1 MTMTIALDTATM
13 LAQLTQLGA
22 IGQDAGG
29 GRTRL
34 AFGDA
39 DKQGRDQLVAWMHD
53 LALDITIDQI
63 GNIFGTLTGSDPSL
77 APLMIGSHIDTVI
90 NAGMYDGCYGVLA
103 GLAVLRALRSA
114 GIVPRRSIVVAA
126 FSNEEGVRY
135 QPDMMGSLV
144 YVGGIDVAQVLDV
157 IGTDGTRLGD
167 ELARIGYA
175 GDLRPGAVVPHAYL
189 ELHIEQG
196 PLLEYHATQIG
207 VVADLQGI
215 SWQQITITGVANHA
229 GTTPLAMRHDAGW
242 AAAAVIT
249 FVRQLAQESVSTLA
263 TVGAIQFS
271 PNAIN
276 VIPQTAVLTLDMRD
290 PDDQKL
296 TAAEAHVATLLQTIA
311 AQEGVTITSQ
321 QLVRFPA
328 VHFDES
334 LVAEIAQATAALGLS
349 HRQMTSG
356 AGHDAQML
364 ARITPAA
371 MIFVP
376 SQAGISH
383 NPAEYTSDA
392 DLIAGA
398 TVLLAV
404 VQRLSR

>member
-1 MTMTIALDTATM
+1 MTVVLDDAT
-13 LAQLTQLGA
+13 LLTQLTQLGE
-22 IGQDAGG
+22 IGRDASG

-39 DKQGRDQLVAWMHD
+39 DKQGRDQLVAWMHE
-53 LALDITIDQI
+53 LKIDIKIDQI
-63 GNIFGTLTGSDPSL
+63 GNILATLAGSDQAL
-77 APLMIGSHIDTVI
+77 APLMLGSHIDTVI

-103 GLAVLRALRSA
+103 GLAVLRALRQA
-114 GIVPRRSIVVAA
+114 GVTPRRSIVVVA

-135 QPDMMGSLV
+135 QPDMLGSLV
-144 YVGGIDVAQVLDV
+144 YAGGMDVAQVLDI

-167 ELARIGYA
+167 ELRRIGYA

-196 PLLEYHATQIG
+196 PLLEAQATQIG

-242 AAAAVIT
+242 AAAELIT
-249 FVRQLAQESVSTLA
+249 QVRRMAKASGSTLA
-263 TVGAIQFS
+263 TVGAIQVY
-271 PNAIN
+271 PNVIN

-290 PDDQKL
+290 PHDQKL
-296 TAAEAHVATLLQTIA
+296 SAAEAHVAALLQTIA
-311 AQEGVTITSQ
+311 AQEGVTITSR

-328 VHFDES
+328 VHFDDA
-334 LVAEIAQATAALGLS
+334 LVAEIAQATVALGLS
-349 HRQMTSG
+349 YCQMTSG

-364 ARITPAA
+364 ARIAPAA

-376 SQAGISH
+376 SQAGVSH

-392 DLIAGA
+392 DVIAGA

-404 VQRLSR
+404 VQRLSM

>member
-1 MTMTIALDTATM
+1 
-13 LAQLTQLGA
+13 
-22 IGQDAGG
+22 
-29 GRTRL
+29 
-34 AFGDA
+34 
-39 DKQGRDQLVAWMHD
+39 
-53 LALDITIDQI
+53 
-63 GNIFGTLTGSDPSL
+63 
-77 APLMIGSHIDTVI
+77 
-90 NAGMYDGCYGVLA
+90 
-103 GLAVLRALRSA
+103 
-114 GIVPRRSIVVAA
+114 
-126 FSNEEGVRY
+126 
-135 QPDMMGSLV
+135 
-144 YVGGIDVAQVLDV
+144 
-157 IGTDGTRLGD
+157 
-167 ELARIGYA
+167 
-175 GDLRPGAVVPHAYL
+175 VPHAYL

-196 PLLEYHATQIG
+196 PLLEAQALQIG

-215 SWQQITITGVANHA
+215 SWQQITINGVANHA

-242 AAAAVIT
+242 AAAEVIT
-249 FVRQLAQESVSTLA
+249 QVRRMAQVSGSTLA
-263 TVGAIQFS
+263 TVGVMQFS

-364 ARITPAA
+364 ARIAPAA

-404 VQRLSR
+404 VQRLSV

>member
-1 MTMTIALDTATM
+1 MTIALDTATM

-22 IGQDAGG
+22 IGQDASG

-34 AFGDA
+34 AFSDA

-53 LALDITIDQI
+53 LSLDITIDQI
-63 GNIFGTLTGSDPSL
+63 GNIFGTLAGSDSTL

-103 GLAVLRALRSA
+103 GLAVLRALRNA
-114 GIVPRRSIVVAA
+114 VIVPRRSIVVAA

-144 YVGGIDVAQVLDV
+144 YAGGIDVAQVLDV
-157 IGTDGTRLGD
+157 IGTDGTRLGA
-167 ELARIGYA
+167 ELQRIGYA
-175 GDLRPGAVVPHAYL
+175 GDLPPGAVVPHAYL

-196 PLLEYHATQIG
+196 PLLEAHALQIG

-215 SWQQITITGVANHA
+215 SWQQITINGVANHA

-242 AAAAVIT
+242 AAAEVIT
-249 FVRQLAQESVSTLA
+249 QVRRMAQVSGSTLA
-263 TVGAIQFS
+263 TVGAIQFR

-296 TAAEAHVATLLQTIA
+296 TAAEAHVVALLQTIA

-364 ARITPAA
+364 ARIAPAA

-404 VQRLSR
+404 VQRLSV

>member
-1 MTMTIALDTATM
+1 MTIALDTATM

-34 AFGDA
+34 AFSDA
-39 DKQGRDQLVAWMHD
+39 DKQGRDQLVAWMHE

-63 GNIFGTLTGSDPSL
+63 GNIFGTLAGSDYTL

-90 NAGMYDGCYGVLA
+90 NAGLYDGCYGVLA

-144 YVGGIDVAQVLDV
+144 YAGSMDVAQVLDV

-175 GDLRPGAVVPHAYL
+175 GDIPPGAVVPHAYL

-196 PLLEYHATQIG
+196 PLLEAHALQIG

-215 SWQQITITGVANHA
+215 SWQQITINGVANHA

-242 AAAAVIT
+242 AAAEVIT
-249 FVRQLAQESVSTLA
+249 QVRRMAQVSGSTLA
-263 TVGAIQFS
+263 TVGVMQFS

-364 ARITPAA
+364 ARIAPAA

-404 VQRLSR
+404 VQRLSV

>member
-1 MTMTIALDTATM
+1 MTMALDTATL
-13 LAQLTQLGA
+13 LAQLSQLGT

-34 AFGDA
+34 AFSDA
-39 DKQGRDQLVAWMHD
+39 DKQGRDQLVAWMQE
-53 LALDITIDQI
+53 LSLDIKIDQI
-63 GNIFGTLTGSDPSL
+63 GNIFGTLAGSDPAL

-114 GIVPRRSIVVAA
+114 GIVPQRSIVVAA

-144 YVGGIDVAQVLDV
+144 YAGGIDVAQVLDV
-157 IGTDGTRLGD
+157 VGTDGTRLGD
-167 ELARIGYA
+167 ELRRIGYA
-175 GDLRPGAVVPHAYL
+175 GDLRPGAMVPHAYL

-196 PLLEYHATQIG
+196 PLLEAHATQIG

-242 AAAAVIT
+242 AAAELIT
-249 FVRQLAQESVSTLA
+249 QVRRMALASGSTLA
-263 TVGAIQFS
+263 TVGSIQFS

-296 TAAEAHVATLLQTIA
+296 STAEAHVAALLQTIA
-311 AQEGVTITSQ
+311 AQEGVTIRSQ

-328 VHFDES
+328 VHFDDA
-334 LVAEIAQATAALGLS
+334 LVAEIAQATAALGFS
-349 HRQMTSG
+349 QRQMTSG

-364 ARITPAA
+364 ARIAPAA

-404 VQRLSR
+404 VQRLSV

>member
-1 MTMTIALDTATM
+1 MTIALDTATL

-22 IGQDAGG
+22 IGHDAGG

-34 AFGDA
+34 AFSDA
-39 DKQGRDQLVAWMHD
+39 DKQGRDQLVAWMQE
-53 LALDITIDQI
+53 LSLDIKIDQI
-63 GNIFGTLTGSDPSL
+63 GNIFATLAGSDPAL
-77 APLMIGSHIDTVI
+77 APLMLGSHIDTVI

-103 GLAVLRALRSA
+103 GLAVLRALRQA
-114 GIVPRRSIVVAA
+114 GVSPRRAITVAA

-144 YVGGIDVAQVLDV
+144 YAGGIDVAQVLDV
-157 IGTDGTRLGD
+157 VGTDGTRLGD
-167 ELARIGYA
+167 ELRRIGYA
-175 GDLRPGAVVPHAYL
+175 GDLRSSAIVPHAYL

-196 PLLEYHATQIG
+196 PLLEAHATQIG

-242 AAAAVIT
+242 AAAELIT
-249 FVRQLAQESVSTLA
+249 QVRRMALASGSTLA
-263 TVGAIQFS
+263 TVGAMQLS

-296 TAAEAHVATLLQTIA
+296 SAAEAHVATLLQTIA

-328 VHFDES
+328 VHFDDA
-334 LVAEIAQATAALGLS
+334 LVAEIAQATAALGFS
-349 HRQMTSG
+349 QRQMTSG
-356 AGHDAQML
+356 AGHDAQMM
-364 ARITPAA
+364 ARIAPAA

-404 VQRLSR
+404 VQRLSV

>member
-1 MTMTIALDTATM
+1 MTIALDTATM
-13 LAQLTQLGA
+13 LAQLVQLGG
-22 IGQDAGG
+22 IGLDAGG

-34 AFGDA
+34 AFSDA
-39 DKQGRDQLVAWMHD
+39 DKQGRDQLVAWMNA
-53 LALDITIDQI
+53 LKLDIKIDQI
-63 GNIFGTLTGSDPSL
+63 GNIFGTLAGSDQTL
-77 APLMIGSHIDTVI
+77 APLMLGSHIDTVI

-103 GLAVLRALRSA
+103 GLAVLRAVRQA
-114 GIVPRRSIVVAA
+114 GVTPRRSIVVAA

-144 YVGGIDVAQVLDV
+144 YAGGINVAQVLDV
-157 IGTDGTRLGD
+157 IGTDGTRLGE

-175 GDLRPGAVVPHAYL
+175 GDLPPGAVVPHSYL

-196 PLLEYHATQIG
+196 PLLEAHATQIG

-215 SWQQITITGVANHA
+215 SWQQITINGVANHA

-242 AAAAVIT
+242 AAAEFIT
-249 FVRQLAQESVSTLA
+249 QVRHMAKESGSTLA
-263 TVGAIQFS
+263 TVGSIQVS

-296 TAAEAHVATLLQTIA
+296 SAAESHVAALLQIIA
-311 AQEGVTITSQ
+311 AQEGVMIRSQ

-334 LVAEIAQATAALGLS
+334 IVAEIARATASLGFS
-349 HRQMTSG
+349 QRQMTSG

-364 ARITPAA
+364 ARIAPAA

-376 SQAGISH
+376 SKSGISH
-383 NPAEYTSDA
+383 NPAEYTSDV

-404 VQRLSR
+404 VQRLCV

>member
-1 MTMTIALDTATM
+1 MTMALDTATM

-34 AFGDA
+34 AFSDA
-39 DKQGRDQLVAWMHD
+39 DKQGRDQLVAWMHA
-53 LALDITIDQI
+53 LALDIKIDQI
-63 GNIFGTLTGSDPSL
+63 GNIFATLAGSDPAL
-77 APLMIGSHIDTVI
+77 APLMVGSHIDTVI

-103 GLAVLRALRSA
+103 GLAVLRALRQA
-114 GIVPRRSIVVAA
+114 GVTPRRSIVVAA

-144 YVGGIDVAQVLDV
+144 YAGGIDVAQVLDV
-157 IGTDGTRLGD
+157 IGTDGTRLGA

-175 GDLRPGAVVPHAYL
+175 GDLPLGAVVPHAYL

-196 PLLEYHATQIG
+196 PLLEAQALQIG

-242 AAAAVIT
+242 AAAEVIT
-249 FVRQLAQESVSTLA
+249 QVRRMAYESGSTLA

-334 LVAEIAQATAALGLS
+334 LVAEIAQATVALGLS
-349 HRQMTSG
+349 QRQMTSG

-364 ARITPAA
+364 ARIAPAA

-404 VQRLSR
+404 VQRLSV

>member
-1 MTMTIALDTATM
+1 MTMALDTATL
-13 LAQLTQLGA
+13 LAQLSQLGT

-34 AFGDA
+34 AFSDA
-39 DKQGRDQLVAWMHD
+39 DKQGRDQLVAWMQE
-53 LALDITIDQI
+53 LSLDIKIDQI
-63 GNIFGTLTGSDPSL
+63 GNIFGTLAGSDPTL

-103 GLAVLRALRSA
+103 GLAVMRALRSA
-114 GIVPRRSIVVAA
+114 GVTPRRSIVVAA

-144 YVGGIDVAQVLDV
+144 YAGGIDVAQVLDV
-157 IGTDGTRLGD
+157 IGTDGTRLGA

-196 PLLEYHATQIG
+196 PLLEAHATQIG

-242 AAAAVIT
+242 AAAELIT
-249 FVRQLAQESVSTLA
+249 QVRRMALASGSTLA
-263 TVGAIQFS
+263 TVGAMQLS

-296 TAAEAHVATLLQTIA
+296 TAAEAQVATLLQTIA

-328 VHFDES
+328 VHFDDA
-334 LVAEIAQATAALGLS
+334 LVAEIAQATAALGFS
-349 HRQMTSG
+349 QRQMTSG

-364 ARITPAA
+364 ARIAPAA

-383 NPAEYTSDA
+383 NPAEYTSDT
-392 DLIAGA
+392 DVIAGA

-404 VQRLSR
+404 VQRLSV

>member
-22 IGQDAGG
+22 IGQDASG

-34 AFGDA
+34 AFSDA
-39 DKQGRDQLVAWMHD
+39 DKQGRDQLVAWMHE
-53 LALDITIDQI
+53 LALDIKIDQI
-63 GNIFGTLTGSDPSL
+63 GNIFGTLAGSDSTL

-90 NAGMYDGCYGVLA
+90 NAGLYDGCYGVLA

-114 GIVPRRSIVVAA
+114 GIVPRQSIVVAA

-144 YVGGIDVAQVLDV
+144 YAGSMDVAQVLDV
-157 IGTDGTRLGD
+157 VGTDGTRLGD

-175 GDLRPGAVVPHAYL
+175 GDIPPGAVVPHAYL

-196 PLLEYHATQIG
+196 PLLEAHALQIG

-215 SWQQITITGVANHA
+215 SWQQITINGVANHA

-242 AAAAVIT
+242 AAAEVIT
-249 FVRQLAQESVSTLA
+249 QVRRMAQVSGSTLA
-263 TVGAIQFS
+263 TVGAIQFR

-296 TAAEAHVATLLQTIA
+296 TAAEAHVVALLQTIA

-364 ARITPAA
+364 ARIAPAA

-404 VQRLSR
+404 VQRLSV

>member
-1 MTMTIALDTATM
+1 MTMALDTATL
-13 LAQLTQLGA
+13 LAQLSQLGA

-34 AFGDA
+34 AFSDA
-39 DKQGRDQLVAWMHD
+39 DKQGRDQLVAWMHE
-53 LALDITIDQI
+53 LALDIKIDQI
-63 GNIFGTLTGSDPSL
+63 GNIFGTFAGSDPSL

-114 GIVPRRSIVVAA
+114 GIVPQRSIVVAA

-144 YVGGIDVAQVLDV
+144 YAGGIDVAQVLDV
-157 IGTDGTRLGD
+157 VGTDGTRLGA

-196 PLLEYHATQIG
+196 PLLEAQALQIG

-215 SWQQITITGVANHA
+215 SWQQITINGVANHA

-242 AAAAVIT
+242 AAAEVIT
-249 FVRQLAQESVSTLA
+249 QVRRMAYESGSTLA
-263 TVGAIQFS
+263 TVGSIQFR

-296 TAAEAHVATLLQTIA
+296 TAAEAQVSALLQTIA

-364 ARITPAA
+364 ARIAPAA

-404 VQRLSR
+404 VQRLSV

>member
-1 MTMTIALDTATM
+1 MTIALDTATM

-22 IGQDAGG
+22 IGQDASG

-34 AFGDA
+34 AFSDA

-53 LALDITIDQI
+53 LSLDITIDQI
-63 GNIFGTLTGSDPSL
+63 GNIFGTLAGSDSTL

-144 YVGGIDVAQVLDV
+144 YAGGIDVAQVLDV
-157 IGTDGTRLGD
+157 IGTDGTRLGA

-175 GDLRPGAVVPHAYL
+175 GDLPPGAVVPHAYL

-196 PLLEYHATQIG
+196 PLLEAQALQIG

-242 AAAAVIT
+242 AAAEVIT
-249 FVRQLAQESVSTLA
+249 QVRRMAQVSGSTLA
-263 TVGAIQFS
+263 TVGAIQFR

-296 TAAEAHVATLLQTIA
+296 TAAEAQVATLLQTIA

-364 ARITPAA
+364 ARIAPAA

-404 VQRLSR
+404 VQRLSV

>member
-1 MTMTIALDTATM
+1 MTIALDTATM

>member
-1 MTMTIALDTATM
+1 MTIALDTATM
-13 LAQLTQLGA
+13 LAQLVQLGG
-22 IGQDAGG
+22 IGLDAGG

-34 AFGDA
+34 AFSDA
-39 DKQGRDQLVAWMHD
+39 DKQGRDQLVAWMNA
-53 LALDITIDQI
+53 LKLDIKIDQI
-63 GNIFGTLTGSDPSL
+63 GNIFGTLAGSDQTL
-77 APLMIGSHIDTVI
+77 APLMLGSHIDTVI

-103 GLAVLRALRSA
+103 GLAVLRAVRQA
-114 GIVPRRSIVVAA
+114 GVTPRRSIVVAA

-144 YVGGIDVAQVLDV
+144 YAGGINVAQVLDV
-157 IGTDGTRLGD
+157 IGTDGTRLGE

-175 GDLRPGAVVPHAYL
+175 GDLPPGAVVPHAYL

-196 PLLEYHATQIG
+196 PLLEAHATQIG

-215 SWQQITITGVANHA
+215 SWQQITINGVANHA

-242 AAAAVIT
+242 AAAEFIT
-249 FVRQLAQESVSTLA
+249 QVRHMAKESGSTLA
-263 TVGAIQFS
+263 TVGSIQVS

-296 TAAEAHVATLLQTIA
+296 SAAESHVAALLQIIA
-311 AQEGVTITSQ
+311 AQEGVMIRSQ

-334 LVAEIAQATAALGLS
+334 IVAEIARATASLGFS
-349 HRQMTSG
+349 QRQMTSG

-364 ARITPAA
+364 ARIAPAA

-376 SQAGISH
+376 SKSGISH
-383 NPAEYTSDA
+383 NPAEYTSDV

-404 VQRLSR
+404 VQRLCV

>member
-1 MTMTIALDTATM
+1 
-13 LAQLTQLGA
+13 
-22 IGQDAGG
+22 
-29 GRTRL
+29 
-34 AFGDA
+34 
-39 DKQGRDQLVAWMHD
+39 
-53 LALDITIDQI
+53 
-63 GNIFGTLTGSDPSL
+63 
-77 APLMIGSHIDTVI
+77 
-90 NAGMYDGCYGVLA
+90 LA
-103 GLAVLRALRSA
+103 GLAVLRALRNA

-144 YVGGIDVAQVLDV
+144 YAGGIDVAQVLDV
-157 IGTDGTRLGD
+157 IGTDGTRLGA
-167 ELARIGYA
+167 ELQRIGYA
-175 GDLRPGAVVPHAYL
+175 GDLPPGAVVPHAYL

-196 PLLEYHATQIG
+196 PLLEAHALQIG

-215 SWQQITITGVANHA
+215 SWQQITINGVANHA

-242 AAAAVIT
+242 AAAEVIT
-249 FVRQLAQESVSTLA
+249 QVRRMAQVSGSTLA
-263 TVGAIQFS
+263 TVGAIQFR

-296 TAAEAHVATLLQTIA
+296 TAAEAHVVALLQTIA

-364 ARITPAA
+364 ARIAPAA

-404 VQRLSR
+404 VQRLSV

>member
-1 MTMTIALDTATM
+1 MTIALDTATL

-22 IGQDAGG
+22 IGHDASS

-34 AFGDA
+34 AFSDA
-39 DKQGRDQLVAWMHD
+39 DKQGRDQLVAWMQE
-53 LALDITIDQI
+53 LSLDIKIDQI
-63 GNIFGTLTGSDPSL
+63 GNIFGTLAGSDPTL
-77 APLMIGSHIDTVI
+77 APLMLGSHIDTVI

-103 GLAVLRALRSA
+103 GLAVLRALRQA
-114 GIVPRRSIVVAA
+114 GVTPRRAITVAA

-144 YVGGIDVAQVLDV
+144 YAGGIDVAQVLDV
-157 IGTDGTRLGD
+157 VGTDGTRLGD
-167 ELARIGYA
+167 ELRRIGYA
-175 GDLRPGAVVPHAYL
+175 GDLRPGAIVPHAYI

-196 PLLEYHATQIG
+196 PLLEAHATQIG

-242 AAAAVIT
+242 AAAELIT
-249 FVRQLAQESVSTLA
+249 QVRRMALASGSTLA
-263 TVGAIQFS
+263 TVGSIQFS

-296 TAAEAHVATLLQTIA
+296 SAAEAHVATLLQTIA
-311 AQEGVTITSQ
+311 AQEGVTISSQ

-328 VHFDES
+328 VHFDDG
-334 LVAEIAQATAALGLS
+334 LVAEIAQVTTALGFS
-349 HRQMTSG
+349 QRQMTSG

-364 ARITPAA
+364 ARIAPAA

-392 DLIAGA
+392 DVIAGA

-404 VQRLSR
+404 VQRLSM

>member
-1 MTMTIALDTATM
+1 MTIALDSATM
-13 LAQLTQLGA
+13 QAQLAQLGA
-22 IGQDAGG
+22 IGHDAGG

-39 DKQGRDQLVAWMHD
+39 DKQGRDQLVAWMRD
-53 LALDITIDQI
+53 LTLDITIDQI

-103 GLAVLRALRSA
+103 GLAVMRALHSA
-114 GIVPRRSIVVAA
+114 GMVPRRSIVVAA

-144 YVGGIDVAQVLDV
+144 YAGGMDVADVLNV

-167 ELARIGYA
+167 ELARIGYV

-196 PLLEYHATQIG
+196 PLLEAHATQIG

-215 SWQQITITGVANHA
+215 SWQQITINGVANHA
-229 GTTPLAMRHDAGW
+229 GTTPLVMRHDAGW

-249 FVRQLAQESVSTLA
+249 FVRQLAQQSGSTLA
-263 TVGAIQFS
+263 TVGSIQFS

-296 TAAEAHVATLLQTIA
+296 TAAEVQVATFLQTLA
-311 AQEGVTITSQ
+311 TQAGVTITSQ

-334 LVAEIAQATAALGLS
+334 LVATIAQAAHDLGLS
-349 HRQMTSG
+349 QRQMTSG
-356 AGHDAQML
+356 AGHDAQMM
-364 ARITPAA
+364 ARIAPAA

>member
-1 MTMTIALDTATM
+1 MTIALDTATM

-22 IGQDAGG
+22 IGQDASG

-34 AFGDA
+34 AFSDA

-53 LALDITIDQI
+53 LSLDITIDQI
-63 GNIFGTLTGSDPSL
+63 GNIFGTLAGSDYTL

-90 NAGMYDGCYGVLA
+90 NAGLYDGCYGVLA

-144 YVGGIDVAQVLDV
+144 YAGGIDVAQVLDV

-175 GDLRPGAVVPHAYL
+175 GDLRPSAVVPHAYL

-196 PLLEYHATQIG
+196 PLLEAQALQIG

-215 SWQQITITGVANHA
+215 SWQQITINGVANHA

-242 AAAAVIT
+242 AAAEVIT
-249 FVRQLAQESVSTLA
+249 QVRRMAYESGSTLA
-263 TVGAIQFS
+263 TVGAIQFC

-296 TAAEAHVATLLQTIA
+296 TAAEAHVVALLQTIA

-364 ARITPAA
+364 ARIAPAA

-404 VQRLSR
+404 VQRLSV

>member
-22 IGQDAGG
+22 IGQDASG

-34 AFGDA
+34 AFSDA

-53 LALDITIDQI
+53 LSLDITIDQI
-63 GNIFGTLTGSDPSL
+63 GNIFGTLAGSDYTL

-90 NAGMYDGCYGVLA
+90 NAGLYDGCYGVLA

-144 YVGGIDVAQVLDV
+144 YAGGIDVAQVLDV

-175 GDLRPGAVVPHAYL
+175 GDLRPSAVVPHAYL

-196 PLLEYHATQIG
+196 PLLEAQALQIG

-215 SWQQITITGVANHA
+215 SWQQITINGVANHA

-242 AAAAVIT
+242 AAAEVIT
-249 FVRQLAQESVSTLA
+249 QVRRMAYESGSTLA
-263 TVGAIQFS
+263 TVGAIQFC

-296 TAAEAHVATLLQTIA
+296 TAAEAHVVALLQTIA

-364 ARITPAA
+364 ARIAPAA

-404 VQRLSR
+404 VQRLSV

>member
-1 MTMTIALDTATM
+1 MTIALDTATM

-263 TVGAIQFS
+263 TVGSIQFS

-356 AGHDAQML
+356 AGHDAQMM

>member
-1 MTMTIALDTATM
+1 MTIALDTATM

-22 IGQDAGG
+22 IGQDASG

-34 AFGDA
+34 AFSDA

-53 LALDITIDQI
+53 LSLDITIDQI
-63 GNIFGTLTGSDPSL
+63 GNIFGTLAGSDYTL

-90 NAGMYDGCYGVLA
+90 NAGLYDGCYGVLA

-144 YVGGIDVAQVLDV
+144 YAGSMDVAQVLDV

-175 GDLRPGAVVPHAYL
+175 GDIPPGAVVPHAYL

-196 PLLEYHATQIG
+196 PLLEAHALQIG

-215 SWQQITITGVANHA
+215 SWQQITINGVANHA

-242 AAAAVIT
+242 AAAEVIT
-249 FVRQLAQESVSTLA
+249 QVRRMAQVSGSTLA
-263 TVGAIQFS
+263 TVGVMQFS

-364 ARITPAA
+364 ARIAPAA

-404 VQRLSR
+404 VQRLSV

>member
-1 MTMTIALDTATM
+1 MTIALDTATM

-34 AFGDA
+34 AFSDA
-39 DKQGRDQLVAWMHD
+39 DKQGRDQLVAWMHE

-63 GNIFGTLTGSDPSL
+63 GNIFGTLAGSDYTL

-114 GIVPRRSIVVAA
+114 GLVPRRSIVVAA

-144 YVGGIDVAQVLDV
+144 YAGSMDVAQVLDV

-175 GDLRPGAVVPHAYL
+175 GDLRPGAMVPHAYL

-196 PLLEYHATQIG
+196 PLLEAQATQIG

-215 SWQQITITGVANHA
+215 SWQQITINGVANHA

-242 AAAAVIT
+242 AAAEVIT
-249 FVRQLAQESVSTLA
+249 QVRRMAYESGSTLA
-263 TVGAIQFS
+263 TVGVIQFR

-296 TAAEAHVATLLQTIA
+296 TAAEAHVVALLQTIA

-364 ARITPAA
+364 ARIAPAA

-404 VQRLSR
+404 VQRLSV

>member
-1 MTMTIALDTATM
+1 MTVVLDDAT
-13 LAQLTQLGA
+13 LLTQLTQLGE
-22 IGQDAGG
+22 IGRDASG

-39 DKQGRDQLVAWMHD
+39 DKQGRDQLVAWMHE
-53 LALDITIDQI
+53 LKIDIKIDQI
-63 GNIFGTLTGSDPSL
+63 GNILATLAGSDQAL
-77 APLMIGSHIDTVI
+77 APLMLGSHIDTVI

-103 GLAVLRALRSA
+103 GLAVLRALRQA
-114 GIVPRRSIVVAA
+114 GVTPRRSIVVVA

-135 QPDMMGSLV
+135 QPDMLGSLV
-144 YVGGIDVAQVLDV
+144 YAGGMDVAQVLDI

-167 ELARIGYA
+167 ELRRIGYA

-196 PLLEYHATQIG
+196 PLLEAQATQIG

-242 AAAAVIT
+242 AAAELIT
-249 FVRQLAQESVSTLA
+249 QVRRMAKASGSTLA
-263 TVGAIQFS
+263 TVGAIQVY
-271 PNAIN
+271 PNVIN

-290 PDDQKL
+290 PHDQKL
-296 TAAEAHVATLLQTIA
+296 SAAEAHVAALLQTIA
-311 AQEGVTITSQ
+311 AQEGVTITSR

-328 VHFDES
+328 VHFDDA
-334 LVAEIAQATAALGLS
+334 LVAEIAQATVALGLS
-349 HRQMTSG
+349 YCQMTSG

-364 ARITPAA
+364 ARIAPAA

-392 DLIAGA
+392 DVIAGA

-404 VQRLSR
+404 VQRLSM